1 MRYAKA
7 SEAKLQKFREENI
20 SLAPGIEIAEIDG
33 WSMVQATGT
42 INGSQFYFKAKHNYW
57 LLAIGGDDPADL
69 PEWEYEEPYG
79 EGPYGANFMEHEIAK
94 RLILEAAG
102 RFLRGDPDPRIA
114 RDSSPL
120 R

>member
-1 MRYAKA
+1 MPKEPE
-7 SEAKLQKFREENI
+7 SELQKFREENI
-20 SLAPGIEIAEIDG
+20 SLDPGIEIAEIDG
-33 WSMVQATGT
+33 WSIVQAIGT
-42 INGSQFYFKAKHNYW
+42 INGAPFYFKAKHNYW

-69 PEWEYEEPYG
+69 PEWEYEERYG

-102 RFLRGDPDPRIA
+102 RFLRGDPDPRNA
-114 RDSSPL
+114 RDSSPP

>member
-1 MRYAKA
+1 MKLVK
-7 SEAKLQKFREENI
+7 EPEGKLQKYKEENV

-42 INGSQFYFKAKHNYW
+42 INGSPFYFKAKHDYW

-79 EGPYGANFMEHEIAK
+79 EGPYGANFMEHETAK
-94 RLILEAAG
+94 RLILEAAR

-114 RDSSPL
+114 RNCSLP